1 VADLPLKQWAR
12 MPKNRLFLISLST
25 LMVALGMIVFAPFV
39 VSNGLRLWLHWQAHR
54 QQLKIELGKI
64 SAPFLR
70 PVSIERIRVTSKP
83 GAATQIELNAEQTI
97 LHPRLA
103 KILTG
108 RGDGVRNLSIK
119 TARAEIRRDY
129 SESVRPALFNWTALQ
144 SLLPVNFDIGH
155 LDLRVENGPTVV
167 LLHNASISGNPIE
180 AGRFSAAEFTTTS
193 PLLRQTFS
201 QLRGATKW
209 QEDRLTIGGMN
220 LARGLDL
227 QSIMVDLSRLD
238 KERADLQFD
247 LDVLGGKIRASIS
260 NEWPG
265 QHSIWNVAG
274 TASGISLAQTSEA
287 LGFTD
292 PLGGSLRACNFTFQ
306 GDPRDPFRG
315 TASVWTELNGLSW
328 HKRAADLI
336 MLGAIFY
343 NRQIQLQQLYIKQR
357 QNELSMSGE
366 GAIPS
371 KSTDWL
377 KPDFRGQILGKITDL
392 GQFAELFGAGPRDF
406 AGTIAIEGTLN
417 ARERKLGGFLTA
429 SGNSLSLFK
438 RQIDR
443 LSAKI
448 NLKADALELEQ
459 FELARKKDFIRAQGK
474 IDISHDN
481 NYSGSIEAKI
491 GDASEY
497 FLLGRAGSNGAAIP
511 VQLNTKISSGSWDMQ
526 AAFSLPGSSPVD
538 LAAKFPL
545 KIGQDWKT
553 FLASPLEATIHFP
566 AVVLAG
572 APQFLHPAIFNEGIL
587 SGTISLSQNLEH
599 PSISGEVQLLNGVL
613 QNAPLDLT
621 RASGRVAFSGDHATL
636 EFLNA
641 AIKDVDLSLKGEVD
655 FRNSKDV
662 VVRIS
667 SATPIFDTS
676 ANVQDC
682 VRRIEIV
689 PVEVT
694 LAPTIEQ
701 LEFQGDLF
709 GSNWKVGLKEKG
721 TSSTATIASP
731 LTREFHFCAG
741 ATPQGEIFNVGVH
754 PRPQPSPSR
763 AKKRGRRR

>member
-1 VADLPLKQWAR
+1 
-12 MPKNRLFLISLST
+12 MPKNRLLLISLAI
-25 LMVALGMIVFAPFV
+25 LMMVLGTIVFAPLV

-54 QQLKIELGKI
+54 QHLKIELGKI

-83 GAATQIELNAEQTI
+83 GAATQIDLTAEQTI
-97 LHPRLA
+97 LHPSLA
-103 KILTG
+103 KILVG
-108 RGDGVRNLSIK
+108 RGDGIRTLSIK

-129 SESVRPALFNWTALQ
+129 SESVRPAGFNWTALQ
-144 SLLPVNFDIGH
+144 SLLPANFDIGH

-167 LLHNASISGNPIE
+167 LLRNASISGNQIE
-180 AGRFSAAEFTTTS
+180 AGRFSAGEFTITS
-193 PLLRQTFS
+193 PLFRQTFS

-209 QEDRLTIGGMN
+209 QEDRLTVGGMN

-227 QSIMVDLSRLD
+227 QSITNDMSRLD

-247 LDVLGGKIRASIS
+247 LDVLGGKIRGSIS
-260 NEWPG
+260 NEWAG

-292 PLGGSLRACNFTFQ
+292 RLGGSLRACNFTFR
-306 GDPRDPFRG
+306 GDPRDPLRG
-315 TASVWTELNGLSW
+315 TASIWTELNGLSW
-328 HKRAADLI
+328 HKRAADVI
-336 MLGAIFY
+336 MVGAIFY

-371 KSTDWL
+371 KSADWL
-377 KPDFRGQILGKITDL
+377 NPDFRGQILGKINDL

-406 AGTIAIEGTLN
+406 AGAIAIEGTLN

-443 LSAKI
+443 LTAKI
-448 NLKADALELEQ
+448 NLKPDALELEQ

-481 NYSGSIEAKI
+481 DYSGSIEAKI

-497 FLLGRAGSNGAAIP
+497 FLLGRAGSSGAAIP
-511 VQLNTKISSGSWDMQ
+511 VQLNTKISSGSWDTQ
-526 AAFSLPGSSPVD
+526 AAFTLPGSSPVD
-538 LAAKFPL
+538 LAAKFSL

-553 FLASPLEATIHFP
+553 FLASPLEATVHFP
-566 AVVLAG
+566 ALVLAS

-599 PSISGEVQLLNGVL
+599 PSITGEVQLLNGVL

-621 RASGRVAFSGDHATL
+621 RASGRLTFSGDHGTL
-636 EFLNA
+636 EFLSA
-641 AIKDVDLSLKGEVD
+641 ATKDVDLSLKGEVD

-676 ANVQDC
+676 TSVQDC

-689 PVEVT
+689 PVDVT

-709 GSNWKVGLKEKG
+709 GNSWKFALKERG
-721 TSSTATIASP
+721 TASVATIANQS
-731 LTREFHFCAG
+731 TEFHFCSG
-741 ATPQGEIFNVGVH
+741 TTSHGEILNVGVH

-763 AKKRGRRR
+763 ARKRGRTH

>member
-1 VADLPLKQWAR
+1 ML
-12 MPKNRLFLISLST
+12 KNRLLLISLAT
-25 LMVALGMIVFAPFV
+25 FTVVLGTIIFAPFV
-39 VSNGLRLWLHWQAHR
+39 ASNGLRLWLGWQAHR
-54 QQLKIELGKI
+54 QQLTIELGKI

-97 LHPRLA
+97 VHPSLA

-108 RGDGVRNLSIK
+108 RGDGVRTLSIK
-119 TARAEIRRDY
+119 TARAKIRRDY
-129 SESVRPALFNWTALQ
+129 SESARPVRFNWTPLQ
-144 SLLPVNFDIGH
+144 SLLPANFDIGH

-167 LLHNASISGNPIE
+167 LLRNASISGNQIE
-180 AGRFSAAEFTTTS
+180 AGRFSAGELAITS
-193 PLLRQTFS
+193 PLFRQTFS

-209 QEDRLTIGGMN
+209 QEDRLTVGGMN

-227 QSIMVDLSRLD
+227 QSITVDLSRLD

-247 LDVLGGKIRASIS
+247 LDVLGGKIRASVS

-265 QHSIWNVAG
+265 QHSSWNLAG

-292 PLGGSLRACNFTFQ
+292 RLGGSLRACNFTFR
-306 GDPRDPFRG
+306 GDPRDPLGG

-328 HKRAADLI
+328 HNRAADVI

-343 NRQIQLQQLYIKQR
+343 NRQIQLQQLYIKQLK
-357 QNELSMSGE
+357 NELTMSGE

-371 KSTDWL
+371 KSADWL
-377 KPDFRGQILGKITDL
+377 NPDFRGQILGKITDL

-406 AGTIAIEGTLN
+406 AGAIAIEGALN

-429 SGNSLSLFK
+429 GGNSLSLFQ

-443 LSAKI
+443 LTAKI

-459 FELARKKDFIRAQGK
+459 LEVVRKKDFIRAQGR
-474 IDISHDN
+474 IDISREND
-481 NYSGSIEAKI
+481 YSGSIEAKI

-497 FLLGRAGSNGAAIP
+497 FLFGRAGSNGAAIP
-511 VQLNTKISSGSWDMQ
+511 VQLNTKISSGSWDTQ
-526 AAFSLPGSSPVD
+526 AAFTLPGSSPVD

-566 AVVLAG
+566 ALVLAS

-587 SGTISLSQNLEH
+587 SGTLSLSQNLEH
-599 PSISGEVQLLNGVL
+599 PGVTGEVQLLNGVL

-621 RASGRVAFSGDHATL
+621 RASGRLTFSGDHGTL
-636 EFLNA
+636 EFLNGA
-641 AIKDVDLSLKGEVD
+641 TKDVDLSLKGEVD

-667 SATPIFDTS
+667 SAAPIFDTS
-676 ANVQDC
+676 TNVQDC

-689 PVEVT
+689 PIDVT

-701 LEFQGDLF
+701 FEFEGDLF
-709 GSNWKVGLKEKG
+709 GNGWKLRFREGG
-721 TSSTATIASP
+721 TTALETETIVNQS
-731 LTREFHFCAG
+731 TREFRFCVS
-741 ATPQGEIFNVGVH
+741 ATPTGEIFNVGVH

-763 AKKRGRRR
+763 VRKHGRRR

>member
-1 VADLPLKQWAR
+1 
-12 MPKNRLFLISLST
+12 MPKNRLLLISLAI
-25 LMVALGMIVFAPFV
+25 LMVVLGTIFFAPFV
-39 VSNGLRLWLHWQAHR
+39 VSNGLRLWFSWQAHR

-97 LHPRLA
+97 LHPSLA
-103 KILTG
+103 KVLTG
-108 RGDGVRNLSIK
+108 RGDGIRTLSIK

-129 SESVRPALFNWTALQ
+129 SGSVRPARLNWTALQ
-144 SLLPVNFDIGH
+144 SLLPANFDISH

-167 LLHNASISGNPIE
+167 LLRNASISGNQIE
-180 AGRFSAAEFTTTS
+180 AGRFSAGELAITS

-209 QEDRLTIGGMN
+209 QEDRLTVGGMN

-227 QSIMVDLSRLD
+227 QSITINLSRLD

-247 LDVLGGKIRASIS
+247 LDVLGGKIRGSIS

-292 PLGGSLRACNFTFQ
+292 PLGGSLRACNFTFR
-306 GDPRDPFRG
+306 GDPHDPLRG

-328 HKRAADLI
+328 HNRAADVI

-357 QNELSMSGE
+357 KNELSMSGE

-371 KSTDWL
+371 KSADWL
-377 KPDFRGQILGKITDL
+377 NPDFRGQILGKITDL
-392 GQFAELFGAGPRDF
+392 GQFAELFGAGQRDF
-406 AGTIAIEGTLN
+406 AGAIAIEGTLN

-429 SGNSLSLFK
+429 SGNSLSVFK

-443 LSAKI
+443 LAAKI

-459 FELARKKDFIRAQGK
+459 FELERKKDFIRAQGK
-474 IDISHDN
+474 IDISHEND
-481 NYSGSIEAKI
+481 YSGSIEAKV

-497 FLLGRAGSNGAAIP
+497 FPLGRAGSNGMAIP
-511 VQLNTKISSGSWDMQ
+511 AQFNTKVSSSSWNTQ
-526 AAFSLPGSSPVD
+526 AAFTLPGSSPIDV
-538 LAAKFPL
+538 AAKFL
-545 KIGQDWKT
+545 LRIGQDWKT

-566 AVVLAG
+566 ALVLTS

-599 PSISGEVQLLNGVL
+599 PNITGEVQLINGIL
-613 QNAPLDLT
+613 QNAPLDLI
-621 RASGRVAFSGDHATL
+621 RASGRLTFSGDHGTL

-641 AIKDVDLSLKGEVD
+641 ATKDVDLSLKGDVD

-662 VVRIS
+662 VVKIS

-676 ANVQDC
+676 TNVQDC
-682 VRRIEIV
+682 VRQVEIL
-689 PVEVT
+689 PVDVT
-694 LAPTIEQ
+694 LAPTIEE
-701 LEFQGDLF
+701 LEFHGDLF
-709 GSNWKVGLKEKG
+709 SNSWKFGLKEGG
-721 TSSTATIASP
+721 TASIATIANQRA
-731 LTREFHFCAG
+731 REFHFCTG
-741 ATPQGEIFNVGVH
+741 AAPQGEAFNVGVH
-754 PRPQPSPSR
+754 PRPQPSPTQTR
-763 AKKRGRRR
+763 KHGRRR

>member
-1 VADLPLKQWAR
+1 ML
-12 MPKNRLFLISLST
+12 KNRLLLISLAT
-25 LMVALGMIVFAPFV
+25 FTVVLGTIIFAPFV
-39 VSNGLRLWLHWQAHR
+39 VSNGLRLWLGWQAHR
-54 QQLKIELGKI
+54 QQLTIELGKI

-97 LHPRLA
+97 VHPSLA

-108 RGDGVRNLSIK
+108 RGDGVRTLSIK
-119 TARAEIRRDY
+119 TARAKIRRDY
-129 SESVRPALFNWTALQ
+129 SESARPVRFNWTPLQ
-144 SLLPVNFDIGH
+144 SLLPANFDIGH

-167 LLHNASISGNPIE
+167 LLRNASISGNQIE
-180 AGRFSAAEFTTTS
+180 AGRFSAGELAITS
-193 PLLRQTFS
+193 PLFRQTFS

-209 QEDRLTIGGMN
+209 QEDRLTVGGMN

-227 QSIMVDLSRLD
+227 QSITVDLSRLD

-247 LDVLGGKIRASIS
+247 LDVLGGKIRASVS

-265 QHSIWNVAG
+265 QHSSWNLAG

-292 PLGGSLRACNFTFQ
+292 RLGGSLRACNFTFR
-306 GDPRDPFRG
+306 GDPRDPLGG

-328 HKRAADLI
+328 HNRAADVI

-343 NRQIQLQQLYIKQR
+343 NRQIQLQQLYIKQLK
-357 QNELSMSGE
+357 NELTMSGE

-371 KSTDWL
+371 KSADWL
-377 KPDFRGQILGKITDL
+377 NPDFRGQILGKITDL

-406 AGTIAIEGTLN
+406 AGAIAIEGALN

-429 SGNSLSLFK
+429 SGNSLSLFQ

-443 LSAKI
+443 LTAKI

-459 FELARKKDFIRAQGK
+459 LEVVRKKDFIRAQGR
-474 IDISHDN
+474 IDISREND
-481 NYSGSIEAKI
+481 YSGSIEAKI

-497 FLLGRAGSNGAAIP
+497 FLFGRAGSNGAAIP
-511 VQLNTKISSGSWDMQ
+511 VQLNTKISSGSWDTQ
-526 AAFSLPGSSPVD
+526 AAFTLPGSSPVD

-566 AVVLAG
+566 ALVLAS

-587 SGTISLSQNLEH
+587 SGTVSLSQNLEH
-599 PSISGEVQLLNGVL
+599 PGVTGEVQLLNGVL

-621 RASGRVAFSGDHATL
+621 RASGRLTFSGDHGTL
-636 EFLNA
+636 EFLNGA
-641 AIKDVDLSLKGEVD
+641 TKDVDLSLKGEVD

-667 SATPIFDTS
+667 SAAPIFDTS
-676 ANVQDC
+676 TNVQDC

-689 PVEVT
+689 PIDVT

-701 LEFQGDLF
+701 FEFEGDLF
-709 GSNWKVGLKEKG
+709 GNGWKLRFREGG
-721 TSSTATIASP
+721 TTALETETIVNQS
-731 LTREFHFCAG
+731 TREFRFCVS
-741 ATPQGEIFNVGVH
+741 ATPTGEIFNVGVH

-763 AKKRGRRR
+763 VRKHGRRR

>member
-1 VADLPLKQWAR
+1 
-12 MPKNRLFLISLST
+12 MPKNRLLLILLAT
-25 LMVALGMIVFAPFV
+25 LMVVLSTIVFAPFV

-70 PVSIERIRVTSKP
+70 PVSIQRIRVTSKP
-83 GAATQIELNAEQTI
+83 GAATQLELNAEQAI
-97 LHPRLA
+97 LHPSLG
-103 KILTG
+103 KILAG
-108 RGDGVRNLSIK
+108 RGDGIRTLSIK

-129 SESVRPALFNWTALQ
+129 SESVRLAGFNWTALQ
-144 SLLPVNFDIGH
+144 SLLPANFDIGH

-167 LLHNASISGNPIE
+167 LLRNASISGNQIE
-180 AGRFSAAEFTTTS
+180 AGRFSAGELTITS

-209 QEDRLTIGGMN
+209 QEDRLTVGGMN

-227 QSIMVDLSRLD
+227 QSLTIDLSRLD
-238 KERADLQFD
+238 KKRADLQFD

-265 QHSIWNVAG
+265 QNSIWNVAG

-292 PLGGSLRACNFTFQ
+292 RLGGSLRACNFTFR
-306 GDPRDPFRG
+306 GDPRDPLRG

-328 HKRAADLI
+328 RNRAADVI

-357 QNELSMSGE
+357 KNELTMSGE

-371 KSTDWL
+371 KSADWL
-377 KPDFRGQILGKITDL
+377 NPDFRGQILGKITDL
-392 GQFAELFGAGPRDF
+392 GQFAELFGAAPRDF
-406 AGTIAIEGTLN
+406 AGVIAIEGTLN

-443 LSAKI
+443 LTAKI
-448 NLKADALELEQ
+448 NLTADALEFEQ
-459 FELARKKDFIRAQGK
+459 FELARQKDFIRAQGK

-481 NYSGSIEAKI
+481 DYSGNIEAKI

-497 FLLGRAGSNGAAIP
+497 FLLGRSGSSGAAIP
-511 VQLNTKISSGSWDMQ
+511 VQLSTRISSGSWNTQ
-526 AAFSLPGSSPVD
+526 VVFTLPGSSPVD
-538 LAAKFPL
+538 LAAKFSF

-566 AVVLAG
+566 ALVLAS

-599 PSISGEVQLLNGVL
+599 PSITGEVQLLNGVL

-621 RASGRVAFSGDHATL
+621 HASGRLTFSGDHGTL

-641 AIKDVDLSLKGEVD
+641 ATKDVDLSLKGEVD
-655 FRNSKDV
+655 FRNSKDA

-676 ANVQDC
+676 TNVSDC
-682 VRRIEIV
+682 VRQIEIV
-689 PVEVT
+689 PIEVT

-701 LEFQGDLF
+701 FEFQGDLF
-709 GSNWKVGLKEKG
+709 GSNWKMALKESG
-721 TSSTATIASP
+721 TAPAASIANQS
-731 LTREFHFCAG
+731 REFHFCSG
-741 ATPQGEIFNVGVH
+741 TTSHGEIFDIGVH
-754 PRPQPSPSR
+754 PQPQASPSR
-763 AKKRGRRR
+763 ARKRGRRR

>member
-1 VADLPLKQWAR
+1 
-12 MPKNRLFLISLST
+12 MPKNRLLLILLAI
-25 LMVALGMIVFAPFV
+25 LMVGVGTIVFAPLV

-97 LHPRLA
+97 LHPSLA

-108 RGDGVRNLSIK
+108 HGDGIRTLSIK
-119 TARAEIRRDY
+119 TARVEIRRDY
-129 SESVRPALFNWTALQ
+129 SGSVRPARLNWTALQ
-144 SLLPVNFDIGH
+144 SLLPANFDISH

-167 LLHNASISGNPIE
+167 LLRNASISGNQIE
-180 AGRFSAAEFTTTS
+180 AGRFSAGELTITS

-209 QEDRLTIGGMN
+209 QEDRLTVGGMN

-227 QSIMVDLSRLD
+227 QSITIDLSRLN

-265 QHSIWNVAG
+265 KHSIWNVAG
-274 TASGISLAQTSEA
+274 TAIGISLAQTSEA

-292 PLGGSLRACNFTFQ
+292 RLGGSLRACNFTFR
-306 GDPRDPFRG
+306 GDPRDPLRG

-328 HKRAADLI
+328 HNRAADVI

-357 QNELSMSGE
+357 QNELSLSGQ

-371 KSTDWL
+371 KSADWL
-377 KPDFRGQILGKITDL
+377 NPDFRGQILGKITDL

-406 AGTIAIEGTLN
+406 AGAIAIEGTLN

-429 SGNSLSLFK
+429 SGNSLSVFK

-443 LSAKI
+443 LTAKI

-481 NYSGSIEAKI
+481 NYSGSIEAKV

-497 FLLGRAGSNGAAIP
+497 FPLGRASSNGAAIP
-511 VQLNTKISSGSWDMQ
+511 VQLNSKISSGSWDTQ
-526 AAFSLPGSSPVD
+526 AAFTLPGSSSID
-538 LAAKFPL
+538 LAAKFLL

-566 AVVLAG
+566 ALVLAS
-572 APQFLHPAIFNEGIL
+572 APQLLHPAIFNEGIL

-599 PSISGEVQLLNGVL
+599 PGIAGEVQLLNGVL
-613 QNAPLDLT
+613 QNAPLDLI
-621 RASGRVAFSGDHATL
+621 RASGRLTFSGDHGTL

-641 AIKDVDLSLKGEVD
+641 ATKDVDLSLKGEID
-655 FRNSKDV
+655 FRNSKEV

-676 ANVQDC
+676 TNVPDC
-682 VRRIEIV
+682 VRQIEIV
-689 PVEVT
+689 PVDVT

-701 LEFQGDLF
+701 FEFHGDLF
-709 GSNWKVGLKEKG
+709 GNNWKVGLKETG
-721 TSSTATIASP
+721 TASVAS
-731 LTREFHFCAG
+731 LANQSTREFHFCVG
-741 ATPQGEIFNVGVH
+741 AAPPGEVFDVGVH
-754 PRPQPSPSR
+754 PRPQPAPSPSR
-763 AKKRGRRR
+763 KRGRRR

>member
-1 VADLPLKQWAR
+1 

-406 AGTIAIEGTLN
+406 AGAIAIEGTLN

-721 TSSTATIASP
+721 TASVASIGNQSA
-731 LTREFHFCAG
+731 REFHFCTG
-741 ATPQGEIFNVGVH
+741 AAPQLEVFNIGVH
-754 PRPQPSPSR
+754 PRPQTSPSR
-763 AKKRGRRR
+763 ARKHGRRR

>member
-1 VADLPLKQWAR
+1 MR
-12 MPKNRLFLISLST
+12 KNRLLLISLAT
-25 LMVALGMIVFAPFV
+25 LMVVLGTIVFAPFV

-54 QQLKIELGKI
+54 QQLKIELTKI
-64 SAPFLR
+64 KAPFLR
-70 PVSIERIRVTSKP
+70 PISIESIRVTSQP
-83 GAATQIELNAEQTI
+83 GLATQIEFNAEKTI
-97 LHPRLA
+97 LHLSLA

-108 RGDGVRNLSIK
+108 RDNGVRTLSVQN
-119 TARAEIRRDY
+119 ARAEIRRDFAQT
-129 SESVRPALFNWTALQ
+129 SKPARFNWTALQ
-144 SLLPVNFDIGH
+144 SLLPANFEIGH

-167 LLHNASISGNPIE
+167 LLRNTSISGNQIE
-180 AGRFSAAEFTTTS
+180 AGRFSADELTITS
-193 PLLRQTFS
+193 PLFRQTFS
-201 QLRGATKW
+201 QIRGATKW
-209 QEDRLTIGGMN
+209 QEDRLTVGGIN

-227 QSIMVDLSRLD
+227 QSIVIDLSRLD

-265 QHSIWNVAG
+265 QHSFRNVAG
-274 TASGISLAQTSEA
+274 PATVISLTHSSEA

-292 PLGGSLRACNFTFQ
+292 RVGGSLRACNFTFR
-306 GDPRDPFRG
+306 GDPRDPMLG
-315 TASVWTELNGLSW
+315 TASIWTELNGLSW
-328 HKRAADLI
+328 HNRAADVI

-371 KSTDWL
+371 KSVDWL
-377 KPDFRGQILGKITDL
+377 NPDFRGQILGKITDL

-406 AGTIAIEGTLN
+406 AGAIAIEGTLN

-443 LSAKI
+443 LTAKI

-459 FELARKKDFIRAQGK
+459 FELVRKKDFIRAQGK

-481 NYSGSIEAKI
+481 NYSGSMEAKV

-497 FLLGRAGSNGAAIP
+497 FLLGGAGSNGAAIP
-511 VQLNTKISSGSWDMQ
+511 VQLNTKISSGSWDAQ
-526 AAFSLPGSSPVD
+526 AAFTLPGSSPVD
-538 LAAKFPL
+538 LAAKFSL

-566 AVVLAG
+566 AVVLAS

-599 PSISGEVQLLNGVL
+599 PGITGEVQLLNGVL
-613 QNAPLDLT
+613 QNAPLDLI
-621 RASGRVAFSGDHATL
+621 RASGRMSFSGDHGAL

-641 AIKDVDLSLKGEVD
+641 ATKDVDFSLKGEVD
-655 FRNSKDV
+655 FRNTKDAV
-662 VVRIS
+662 ARIPRPAPRFSWSTNVRDS
-667 SATPIFDTS
+667 
-676 ANVQDC
+676 
-682 VRRIEIV
+682 VRRI
-689 PVEVT
+689 
-694 LAPTIEQ
+694 
-701 LEFQGDLF
+701 
-709 GSNWKVGLKEKG
+709 
-721 TSSTATIASP
+721 
-731 LTREFHFCAG
+731 
-741 ATPQGEIFNVGVH
+741 
-754 PRPQPSPSR
+754 
-763 AKKRGRRR
+763 

>member
-1 VADLPLKQWAR
+1 

-180 AGRFSAAEFTTTS
+180 AGRFSAAELTITS

-721 TSSTATIASP
+721 TASVASIGNQSA
-731 LTREFHFCAG
+731 REFHFCTG
-741 ATPQGEIFNVGVH
+741 AAPQLEVFNIGVH
-754 PRPQPSPSR
+754 PRPQTSPSR
-763 AKKRGRRR
+763 ARKHERRR